1 VRHDLDE
8 APFAAGHLQR
18 VLWSCAL
25 MVVGL
30 LR

>member
-1 VRHDLDE
+1 MIATSRFIL
-8 APFAAGHLQR
+8 AGAGHLQR
-18 VLWSCAL
+18 VLWSFAL